1 MIFIIMSNVK
11 HDAVYHGASALPRT
25 PVQNCDTG
33 LKLMIDPKRM
43 QNPCKGWM
51 RLASRP
57 SLLALLLASA
67 AFLAPAM
74 TVPTAMATDAP
85 AMEELDQLESSPEEL
100 ETGDEAAEAVIAPEA
115 GSPAEDRQKELA
127 AQFPDIDLDAYA
139 RALALY
145 RGGNLSAGDAIRD
158 QFDDPTARILL
169 EWAGLRGGSV
179 PDFERIATFM
189 RENPDWPGRY
199 LLRTRAEQALMN
211 ARPSDEMLLAFFA
224 SEKPRSTQGTVAL
237 AEALRREGAIDDAQA
252 LIRDIWRNTSLG
264 DTSELRLMLT
274 FPGTLTRNDHRI
286 RMERR
291 LFAQDWATARR
302 AAALAGEDF
311 VTLVEARQA
320 VMRNPSGIAKAL
332 AAVPERLRNDS
343 SYLFSRARHL
353 RITEKYEEAAAIIA
367 GAPRS
372 LAVIADGD
380 GWWTERRIVGRLM
393 LERGKTQL
401 AYDLVAG
408 HAAQSPAEYIDAE
421 FHAGWIA
428 LRFLEEPEKALEHFA
443 RAGARATTPISI
455 TRGAYWQARAHEALG
470 NADTA
475 RQFYEEAARFPVS
488 FYGQLAHQELGNN
501 GLTLREI
508 AADPDE
514 QRKRRD
520 ATDTARAIKLLHA
533 IGAEDL
539 AATLLV
545 DLGRTLED
553 APLLQSFADLA
564 EELGNHR
571 GHLALSR
578 TAVQRG
584 LPMDLHAYPIR
595 GIPDFPI
602 IGPGVERALVYAIAR
617 QESAFDPNALSP
629 AGARGLMQLMPGTAR
644 NTAERYGVKYEA
656 DRLLGDPVY
665 SAKLGAAHL
674 GELMDDWSGS
684 YALAFAA
691 YNAGPGHVRRWIQRF
706 GDPRR
711 ADVDAI
717 DWIEKIP
724 FPETRN
730 YVQRVM
736 ENLLVYRHR
745 LGESRGLAIE
755 ADLRAGH
762 LTR

>member
-1 MIFIIMSNVK
+1 MIE
-11 HDAVYHGASALPRT
+11 T
-25 PVQNCDTG
+25 
-33 LKLMIDPKRM
+33 KRM
-43 QNPCKGWM
+43 PNPLKGAE
-51 RLASRP
+51 RLCGRP
-57 SLLALLLASA
+57 SPTALLLASA
-67 AFLAPAM
+67 LFLLPSITVSVANASELTAGQEREAFGSAAQEPQSEEEG
-74 TVPTAMATDAP
+74 PTG
-85 AMEELDQLESSPEEL
+85 EEVLSEEALSESDEPV
-100 ETGDEAAEAVIAPEA
+100 TGGEDGSGSEALRKALAAEFQ
-115 GSPAEDRQKELA
+115 G
-127 AQFPDIDLDAYA
+127 IDLEAYA

-145 RGGNLSAGDAIRD
+145 REGNISAGDAVRD
-158 QFDDPTARILL
+158 AFDDPAARILL

-179 PDFERIATFM
+179 TDFERIAAFM

-199 LLRTRAEQALMN
+199 LLRTRAEQALLRGN
-211 ARPSDEMLLAFFA
+211 PSDEMLLAFFA
-224 SEKPRSTQGTVAL
+224 TEKPRTTQGVVAL
-237 AEALRREGAIDDAQA
+237 AEALRREGAVDDAQA
-252 LIRDIWRNTSLG
+252 LIRDIWRNTSLK

-302 AAALAGEDF
+302 AGVLAGEDF
-311 VTLVEARQA
+311 ATLVEARQA
-320 VMRNPSGIAKAL
+320 IMSKPAAIAKAL
-332 AAVPERLRNDS
+332 AAVPEHLRNDS
-343 SYLFSRARHL
+343 SYLFSRARYL
-353 RITEKYEEAAAIIA
+353 RIQEKYEEAAKIIA
-367 GAPRS
+367 SAPRN
-372 LAVIADGD
+372 LAIIADGD
-380 GWWTERRIVGRLM
+380 GWWTERRIIGRLM
-393 LERGKTQL
+393 LERGKAQL

-428 LRFLEEPEKALEHFA
+428 LRFLKEPEKALEHFTKAAA
-443 RAGARATTPISI
+443 RSSTPISV
-455 TRGAYWQARAHEALG
+455 TRGAYWQARAHEAAG
-470 NADTA
+470 NADEA
-475 RQFYEEAARFPVS
+475 REFYQEAARYPVS
-488 FYGQLAHQELGNN
+488 FYGQLAHQALGNG

-508 AADPDE
+508 AADPDL
-514 QRKRRD
+514 QRERRD
-520 ATDTARAIKLLHA
+520 ATHTARAIKLLHA
-533 IGAEDL
+533 VGTEDL
-539 AATLLV
+539 AVTLLA

-578 TAVQRG
+578 LAVQRG

-617 QESAFDPNALSP
+617 QESAFDPNAVSP
-629 AGARGLMQLMPGTAR
+629 AGARGLMQLMPATAR
-644 NTAERYGVKYEA
+644 ATARRYGVEFEA
-656 DRLLGDPVY
+656 ERLLGDPVY

-706 GDPRR
+706 GDPRK
-711 ADVDAI
+711 ANVDAI
-717 DWIEKIP
+717 DWVEKIP

-745 LGESRGLAIE
+745 LGESRGLSIE

-762 LTR
+762 LER